1 MPKIK
6 AYKPHPSVIWL
17 DAEGYRENRSFGGW
31 DTKEQSL
38 IPMEYAYLAAMDKDP
53 KRWALDSITLAVE
66 AGAIDTDT
74 FVAQAFATPA
84 DFEAFCTALGDFDL
98 WVNDRHKYA
107 FRSLVGDVSRVDT
120 YARLGEG
127 LTKKFGPAGH

>member
-6 AYKPHPSVIWL
+6 AYKPHPSVIWV
-17 DAEGYRENRSFGGW
+17 DAEGYRENGRFGGW
-31 DTKEQSL
+31 ETKKQSL
-38 IPMEYAYLAAMDKDP
+38 IPMEYAYLAATDNDSQ
-53 KRWALDSITLAVE
+53 RWALDSITLAIE

-84 DFEAFCTALGDFDL
+84 DFEAFCTALSDFDWWL
-98 WVNDRHKYA
+98 NDRHKNA

-120 YARLGEG
+120 YAHLSEG
-127 LTKKFGPAGH
+127 LVKKFGPAGR